1 MLTIKGWYTG
11 ETLETM
17 EANTT
22 RYCLYSHVII
32 TNNNIFIPRYL
43 GVFTSPEA
51 LYQTFEGAP
60 ATIAVTKDSSGSFS
74 VFFEGIE
81 KLGYQPIFTEDIE
94 PKLFRSGMYIT
105 VPRKEYEIQYY
116 HEARIEEK
124 EIETLEH
131 DLEKALQDEDYDYA
145 AMVRDE
151 LKKLKKNRAGH

>member
-17 EANTT
+17 GANTT

-51 LYQTFEGAP
+51 LCQTFEGAP
-60 ATIAVTKDSSGSFS
+60 ATIAVTKDDSGSFS

-81 KLGYQPIFTEDIE
+81 KLGYQPIFPEEIE
-94 PKLFRSGMYIT
+94 PKLFRSGMYLT
-105 VPRKEYEIQYY
+105 VPRKKYEIRYY
-116 HEARIEEK
+116 HEVKVEERGIE
-124 EIETLEH
+124 ILEH
-131 DLEKALQDEDYDYA
+131 DLKQAIQNENYDQA
-145 AMVRDE
+145 ARIRDTIKE
-151 LKKLKKNRAGH
+151 LKKNGAGH

>member
-1 MLTIKGWYTG
+1 MLKIKGWYTG

-17 EANTT
+17 GVDTT

-51 LYQTFEGAP
+51 LCQTFEEAP

-81 KLGYQPIFTEDIE
+81 KLGYQPIFPEDIE

-105 VPRKEYEIQYY
+105 VPRKEYEIRYY
-116 HEARIEEK
+116 HEARVKEE
-124 EIETLEH
+124 EIEDLEH

-151 LKKLKKNRAGH
+151 LRKLRKDKAGH